1 MAGING
7 KSLVQLTK
15 KEIQDWIGE
24 DLERI
29 NWYIEV
35 STKKYPRE
43 VYPRKK
49 VLKTRINKETGAE
62 ETYTTSVYD
71 KSQPFKIVPCEMSLG
86 NLKAELV
93 KRFPELGYA
102 GAEKPVEESHAD
114 AALRL
119 LAEFKAKNK

>member
-35 STKKYPRE
+35 SSKKYPRE
-43 VYPRKK
+43 VYPRKQIIKK
-49 VLKTRINKETGAE
+49 VIDKKTGE
-62 ETYTTSVYD
+62 EVERKVSVYD
-71 KSQPFKIVPCEMSLG
+71 KDQPFKIVPCEMSLG
-86 NLKAELV
+86 NLKAELI

-102 GAEKPVEESHAD
+102 GAEKPEEESHSA